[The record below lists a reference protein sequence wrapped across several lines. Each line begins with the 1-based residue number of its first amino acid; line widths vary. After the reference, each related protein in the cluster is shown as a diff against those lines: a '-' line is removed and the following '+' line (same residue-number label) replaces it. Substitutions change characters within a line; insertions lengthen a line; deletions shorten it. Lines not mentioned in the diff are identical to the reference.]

1 MKTLINSVLKSSL
14 VAVILSASLFSLNAS
29 AATVNFD
36 KSNPDNEIKK
46 LVVSGNTNVLLVQ
59 SHSQAVKMDDQDM
72 SKVSVKQ
79 IGHTLT
85 ISSNESQ
92 PVNVIVYVNDIYR
105 IDASDKAVVNTAG
118 KFNVTDLQIMLKDD
132 AKVRVKTNTKSIY
145 TVVNDHANLKLIG
158 TTENHISHTN
168 KLAKVD
174 VNKFAA
180 SNTQMVSSPTAIAA
194 AATVKNAGLSK

>member
-79 IGHTLT
+79 IGHTLI

-132 AKVRVKTNTKSIY
+132 AKARVKTNTKSIY

-158 TTENHISHTN
+158 TTENHISQTN

-180 SNTQMVSSPTAIAA
+180 SNTQMLSSPTAIAA

>member
-132 AKVRVKTNTKSIY
+132 AKARVKTNTKSIY
-145 TVVNDHANLKLIG
+145 TVVNDRANLKLIG
-158 TTENHISHTN
+158 TTENHISQTN

-180 SNTQMVSSPTAIAA
+180 SNTQMLSSPTAIAA

>member
-132 AKVRVKTNTKSIY
+132 AKARVKTNTKSIY

-158 TTENHISHTN
+158 TTENHISQTN

>member
-132 AKVRVKTNTKSIY
+132 AKARVKTNTKSIY

-158 TTENHISHTN
+158 TTENHISQTN

-180 SNTQMVSSPTAIAA
+180 SNTQMLSSPTAIAA

>member
-132 AKVRVKTNTKSIY
+132 AKARVKTNTKSIY

-158 TTENHISHTN
+158 TTENHISQTN

-174 VNKFAA
+174 VKKFAA
-180 SNTQMVSSPTAIAA
+180 SNTQMLSSPTAIAA